1 MGLGTRLKHAWNAFL
16 SRNPTDEIYYYPEV
30 GSASSYRPDRPRL
43 SYGNDR
49 SIATSVLNRIAMD
62 VAAIEIKHVRLDDAD
77 RYKEDIN
84 DGLNNCLTLE
94 ANIDQTARS
103 FRQDVA
109 LSLLDE
115 GCVAIVPVDTTI
127 NPRISE
133 SYDILTM
140 RVGKIVEWYPRDV
153 KVRVYNDRTGQ
164 KEELLLPKK
173 TVAIIENPLYAVI
186 NQPNSTLQRLIRKL
200 ALLDISDGNA
210 ASKKL
215 DLIIQLPYVIKTE
228 ARRRQAEKRRE
239 DIENQLASSEYGIA
253 YTDGTEHVVQ
263 LNRAVEN
270 NLQSQVEYLTRM
282 LYGQLGLTQEIMDG
296 SAEQEAMT
304 NYNSRTVEPIISA
317 IVDDMKRKFLSKTA
331 RSQKQSIMFFLNPF
345 KLVPLSQIAELSD
358 KLSRNEIMSSNE
370 IRQILGLKPSS
381 DPSADE
387 LRNKNLSQSKEEIRA
402 KLGNGEKSVI
412 VDKQVDE
419 SSIKELIKRV
429 ERKKQEGNQ
438 NG

>member
-1 MGLGTRLKHAWNAFL
+1 MGLGTRLRHAWNAFL
-16 SRNPTDEIYYYPEV
+16 NKDPTEEIVYYPEL
-30 GSASSYRPDRPRL
+30 GNASSYRPDRPRL
-43 SYGNDR
+43 TRGNDR

-62 VAAIEIKHVRLDDAD
+62 VAAIEIRHVRLDDDA
-77 RYKEDIN
+77 RYKEDIE

-94 ANIDQTARS
+94 ANIDQTARD

-115 GCVAIVPVDTTI
+115 GCVAIVPVDTTVD
-127 NPRISE
+127 PRLSTG
-133 SYDILTM
+133 YDILTM
-140 RVGKIVEWYPRDV
+140 RVAEVIEWFPRH
-153 KVRVYNDRTGQ
+153 VRLRIYNDRTGH
-164 KEELLLPKK
+164 KEEKILPK
-173 TVAIIENPLYAVI
+173 TMVSIIENPLYAVI
-186 NQPNSTLQRLIRKL
+186 NEPNSTLQRLIRKL
-200 ALLDISDGNA
+200 ALLDISDSNTV
-210 ASKKL
+210 SKKM
-215 DLIIQLPYVIKTE
+215 DLIIQLPYVIKTR
-228 ARRRQAEKRRE
+228 ARREQAEERRK
-239 DIENQLASSEYGIA
+239 DIENQLANSEYGIA
-253 YTDGTEHVVQ
+253 YTDGTEHVIQ

-270 NLQSQVEYLTRM
+270 NLQAQIEYLTRM
-282 LYGQLGLTQEIMDG
+282 LYSQLGITTEIMDG
-296 SAEQEAMT
+296 TATEEAMT

-317 IVDDMKRKFLSKTA
+317 IVDEMKRKFLSKTA

-387 LRNKNLSQSKEEIRA
+387 LRNKNLSQSKEELQA
-402 KLGNGEKSVI
+402 KFGNGEKSVT

>member
-1 MGLGTRLKHAWNAFL
+1 MGFGTRLKHAWNAFL
-16 SRNPTDEIYYYPEV
+16 NKDPTVEEIYYYPEV
-30 GSASSYRPDRPRL
+30 GNASSYRPDRPRL
-43 SYGNDR
+43 SRGNDR

-62 VAAIEIKHVRLDDAD
+62 VAAIEIKHVRLDDNN
-77 RYKEDIN
+77 RYKEDIE

-94 ANIDQTARS
+94 ANIDQTARA

-115 GCVAIVPVDTTI
+115 GCIAIVPVDTTLD
-127 NPRISE
+127 PRKSA

-140 RVGKIVEWYPRDV
+140 RVGKIVEWYPRNV
-153 KVRVYNDRTGQ
+153 KVLVYNDRTGQ
-164 KEELLLPKK
+164 KEERIFPK
-173 TVAIIENPLYAVI
+173 TMVSIIENPLYAVI
-186 NQPNSTLQRLIRKL
+186 NEPNSTLQRLIRKL

-228 ARRRQAEKRRE
+228 ARRLQAEKRRK
-239 DIENQLASSEYGIA
+239 DIENQLATSEYGIA

-317 IVDDMKRKFLSKTA
+317 IVDEMKRKFLSKTA

-345 KLVPLSQIAELSD
+345 RLIPLSQVPEMAD

-387 LRNKNLSQSKEEIRA
+387 LRNKNLSQSKEELQA
-402 KLGNGEKSVI
+402 KGANGASVD
-412 VDKQVDE
+412 VKADE
-419 SSIKELIKRV
+419 TTVNELIKRV

>member
-1 MGLGTRLKHAWNAFL
+1 MKRIL
-16 SRNPTDEIYYYPEV
+16 PT
-30 GSASSYRPDRPRL
+30 
-43 SYGNDR
+43 
-49 SIATSVLNRIAMD
+49 
-62 VAAIEIKHVRLDDAD
+62 
-77 RYKEDIN
+77 
-84 DGLNNCLTLE
+84 
-94 ANIDQTARS
+94 
-103 FRQDVA
+103 
-109 LSLLDE
+109 
-115 GCVAIVPVDTTI
+115 
-127 NPRISE
+127 
-133 SYDILTM
+133 
-140 RVGKIVEWYPRDV
+140 
-153 KVRVYNDRTGQ
+153 
-164 KEELLLPKK
+164 
-173 TVAIIENPLYAVI
+173 
-186 NQPNSTLQRLIRKL
+186 
-200 ALLDISDGNA
+200 DGNA

-228 ARRRQAEKRRE
+228 ARRLQAEKRRK
-239 DIENQLASSEYGIA
+239 DIENQLATSEYGIA

-317 IVDDMKRKFLSKTA
+317 IVDEMKRKFLSKTA

-345 KLVPLSQIAELSD
+345 RLVPLSQIPELAD

-387 LRNKNLSQSKEEIRA
+387 LRNKNLSQSKEELMA
-402 KLGNGEKSVI
+402 KSANGASVD
-412 VDKQVDE
+412 VEADE
-419 SSIKELIKRV
+419 TTVNELIKRV

>member
-16 SRNPTDEIYYYPEV
+16 NRDPTEEIYYYPEV

-43 SYGNDR
+43 SRGNDR

-62 VAAIEIKHVRLDDAD
+62 VAAIEIKHVRLDDTN
-77 RYKEDIN
+77 RYKEDID

-94 ANIDQTARS
+94 ANIDQTARA

-115 GCVAIVPVDTTI
+115 GCVAIVPVDTTL
-127 NPRISE
+127 NPRNSA
-133 SYDILTM
+133 SYDILSM

-153 KVRVYNDRTGQ
+153 KVRLYNDRTGQ
-164 KEELLLPKK
+164 KEELVFPK
-173 TVAIIENPLYAVI
+173 TMVSIVENPLYAVI
-186 NQPNSTLQRLIRKL
+186 NEPNSTLQRLIRKL

-228 ARRRQAEKRRE
+228 ARRLQAEKRRK
-239 DIENQLASSEYGIA
+239 DIENQLATSEYGIA

-270 NLQSQVEYLTRM
+270 SLQSQVEYLTRM

-317 IVDDMKRKFLSKTA
+317 IVDEMKRKFLSKTA

-345 KLVPLSQIAELSD
+345 RLVPLSQIPELAD

-387 LRNKNLSQSKEEIRA
+387 LRNKNLSQSKEELEA
-402 KLGNGEKSVI
+402 KNAYGASVD
-412 VDKQVDE
+412 VEADE
-419 SSIKELIKRV
+419 STINELIKRV